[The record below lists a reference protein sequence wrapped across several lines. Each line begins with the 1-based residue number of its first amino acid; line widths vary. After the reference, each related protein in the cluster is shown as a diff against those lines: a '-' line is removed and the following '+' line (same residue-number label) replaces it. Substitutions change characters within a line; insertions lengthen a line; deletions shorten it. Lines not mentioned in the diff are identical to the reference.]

1 MVGMTATD
9 FVILAMDGSTTVTRL
24 LLLCDDVTRLA
35 PLTYTLNELLRVPP
49 LEFVL
54 TLSTS
59 ALNSM
64 TTYSAS
70 ASLSLFVIVPRLK
83 SGSLPSGKG
92 FVPMPGPLFVMS
104 VDGKTKVGVT
114 FAELPEITGLEP
126 MPGSEEDAQFAPLLQ
141 TKATLVVP
149 SLR

>member
-1 MVGMTATD
+1 MVSVE
-9 FVILAMDGSTTVTRL
+9 VIRLEPFAYTVNVL
-24 LLLCDDVTRLA
+24 
-35 PLTYTLNELLRVPP
+35 PRVPP
-49 LEFVL
+49 LPFVL

-83 SGSLPSGKG
+83 RGSFPSGNG
-92 FVPMPGPLFVMS
+92 FVPVPGPLFVMS
-104 VDGKTKVGVT
+104 DEGKIKVGVT
-114 FAELPEITGLEP
+114 LAELPEITGPEP
-126 MPGSEEDAQFAPLLQ
+126 MPRSDEEAQFAPLLQ
-141 TKATLVVP
+141 TKATFIVP